1 MGRANAVQIRAC
13 QRAWA
18 GGPSALLEAAIKA
31 VEKSQSDCPHALT
44 DRATGQATRTTPTL
58 KKGEAIVWCLNC
70 SKLLDH
76 EFAAGG

>member
-1 MGRANAVQIRAC
+1 MGRSNHVQIRAC

-18 GGPSALLEAAIKA
+18 GGPSALLGEAIKA
-31 VEKSQSDCPHALT
+31 VDKSQADCPHAPE
-44 DRATGQATRTTPTL
+44 DHRTGLATRTTQTL
-58 KKGEAIVWCLNC
+58 KQGESILWCVNC